1 MAVNPC
7 RVCGSTQFETH
18 HLSGQVACANCS
30 TVPDDSR
37 IVSEVSFSE
46 TNGGKA
52 VVSGQYISHDQTGV
66 LGNSLYGIQ
75 SGESRQQTIE
85 KARRR
90 LEQIGYGLQ
99 IPEHVVEASV
109 RHFRTAL
116 TNNFVKGRKSQH
128 VLSACLYLACRQ
140 NRTDHM
146 LMDFAEAINVN
157 VFYIGATYLQLVR
170 NQKIRELPIV
180 DPTVYIQR
188 FAAKLQFGNERG
200 RQVVNDARKLV
211 YRMKKDWL
219 QQGRR
224 PAGIA
229 AACILLAARMNNFR
243 RSKSEIVQVA
253 KIAEETLQRRLDE
266 FGQTSAATL
275 TVADF
280 RLTDLEGKENPP
292 SYEPHRN
299 VSEEER
305 QRISQRLQSQ
315 MEQRQSESAEA
326 YNDETG
332 SLAFPE
338 DPFLSEDMYEMAKQV
353 DMASQAEL
361 KFSRDVDD
369 ILNDEEFSAAARA
382 IAKEERLETQAGPDD
397 EAEDSDIESEDD
409 QFPYPEEDTHNTN
422 STDSNT
428 SNITG
433 KVNSSSNNESAAN
446 ASNPGGDI
454 SGGDSAGSSNEAAAA
469 NEADGDAKGPAQRLL
484 DQFRKRREERQ
495 SAERE
500 RALQDARNSAA
511 NRTLENESLSDVDD
525 EEIES
530 VLLNENEIEIKS
542 KVWMSINKDYLL
554 EQERKR
560 LRKEAD
566 AANGIVK
573 PQRKRRKTRV
583 KRDPGESASAGANA
597 ANMLKEKVH
606 SKKIN
611 YAAVKELFSK

>member
-326 YNDETG
+326 YNDESG
-332 SLAFPE
+332 RLAFPE

-382 IAKEERLETQAGPDD
+382 IAKEERPESQSRSDD
-397 EAEDSDIESEDD
+397 DAEDSDLESEDD
-409 QFPYPEEDTHNTN
+409 QFPYPEDDTHNDESTN
-422 STDSNT
+422 A
-428 SNITG
+428 NI
-433 KVNSSSNNESAAN
+433 SR
-446 ASNPGGDI
+446 I
-454 SGGDSAGSSNEAAAA
+454 SGQIDTPVSNQPTVSSHADSIA
-469 NEADGDAKGPAQRLL
+469 NETTGEATNRTNDDVKGPAQRLL

-511 NRTLENESLSDVDD
+511 NRSLENESLSDVDD